1 METQKSVNLALV
13 VMTTLVFVFLSK
25 LAFLVWGWLNLPV
38 FEDWT
43 VQLPYLVSFVLAVVL
58 GASVRRSQ
66 VANTFFNEVVEELT
80 RVSWPQRKE
89 TVSSAVVVVILLAI
103 SAGSL
108 LIIDTLWRAVI
119 RGLLSL

>member
-13 VMTTLVFVFLSK
+13 VLTALVFVFLSK
-25 LAFLVWGWLNLPV
+25 VAFLVWGWLNWPV
-38 FEDWT
+38 FEEWT
-43 VQLPYLVSFVLAVVL
+43 IQLPYLVAFGFSLVVGVSL
-58 GASVRRSQ
+58 RRYQ
-66 VANTFFNEVVEELT
+66 VANAFFNDVVEELA

-89 TVSSAVVVVILLAI
+89 TVSSAVVVVVLLAI

>member
-66 VANTFFNEVVEELT
+66 VANTFFNEVVEELA